1 MSIYLYFHLLDNSN
15 LLICIGEEDDLVY
28 NITEV
33 GKEIICGFAIIVFAV
48 GILKVVIS
56 FLASPINVVCLSV
69 GTQAVVVCL

>member
-1 MSIYLYFHLLDNSN
+1 MRVLMLL
-15 LLICIGEEDDLVY
+15 Y

>member
-1 MSIYLYFHLLDNSN
+1 MKYRIHIEYIYIRRVLL
-15 LLICIGEEDDLVY
+15 LLY